1 MSLLVWIVLFTLLGG
16 ILSVLA
22 AGLFLLLPEATR
34 ARALQP
40 MVSFAI
46 GALLGAALLA
56 ILPHALQAPGVHDP
70 HVITATVLLGL
81 LIFFL
86 LEKLV
91 LWRHCHVDECEAHG
105 SASVAEGRTP
115 GATEAH
121 GSASV
126 AEGRTPGATEAHGS
140 ANVPYKDVPMPRAQ
154 DAQERRAEGRT
165 PGATEV
171 HAVHTRPLAAGYL
184 IVIGDGVHN
193 FVDGVLI
200 AAAFF
205 TDLHLG
211 IVTAIAVA
219 AHEIP
224 QEVGD
229 FAVLLHSGFS
239 RGKALFYNMVS
250 SLTTVIGGL
259 LAYFSFQLAQA
270 ALPYVLA
277 IAASSF
283 LYIAVADLIPG
294 LHKRPELRATLQQ
307 VVLIAAGITFI
318 YIAHVFLD

>member
-16 ILSVLA
+16 VLSVLA
-22 AGLFLLLPEATR
+22 AGFFLLLPERTR
-34 ARALQP
+34 TRALQP

-70 HVITATVLLGL
+70 HVITGTVLLGL
-81 LIFFL
+81 LVFFL

-105 SASVAEGRTP
+105 GAAVATGTTP
-115 GATEAH
+115 E
-121 GSASV
+121 
-126 AEGRTPGATEAHGS
+126 ATEAHGS
-140 ANVPYKDVPMPRAQ
+140 ANVSYEDAAMPRAH
-154 DAQERRAEGRT
+154 DAQKRFAKGGT
-165 PGATEV
+165 PEVTEMPAA
-171 HAVHTRPLAAGYL
+171 HSRPAAAGYL

-239 RGKALFYNMVS
+239 RGKALFFNIVS
-250 SLTTVIGGL
+250 SLTTVIGGI

-283 LYIAVADLIPG
+283 IYIAVADLIPG
-294 LHKRPELRATLQQ
+294 LHKRPEPRATLQQ
-307 VVLIAAGITFI
+307 VLLIAAGISFI
-318 YIAHVFLD
+318 YVAHIFLD